1 LTETG
6 EVATWPGSPKARGER
21 LSCPDPLGS
30 DIIQDYPLSALKNA
44 MKSMKQ

>member
-1 LTETG
+1 M
-6 EVATWPGSPKARGER
+6 ARHSNDRGER

-30 DIIQDYPLSALKNA
+30 DIIGDYTFSASENA